1 MSGGQQGESSLV
13 TLGIIRKPLG
23 LDGCCAVEVFG
34 ETLKNISL
42 PVEVLVGSGEKN
54 CRKLNLKR
62 VEFRAKGPACFFDSI
77 SDLQEAET
85 LRGFFIYIHTEQ
97 LPELG
102 ENKYYHFQLT
112 GVRIRSDIGMEL
124 GECINVYN
132 FPSIDSLEV
141 RRSSGDTIMIPLS
154 SDAVMDI
161 DWKSGYL
168 TVRHQFIEELL

>member
-23 LDGCCAVEVFG
+23 LDGCCAFEAFG
-34 ETLKNISL
+34 ETLKSISL
-42 PVEVLVGSGEKN
+42 PLEVLVGSGEKN
-54 CRKLNLKR
+54 CRKLNLNR
-62 VEFRAKGPACFFDSI
+62 VEFRIKGPVCFFDSI
-77 SDLQEAET
+77 TDLERAET
-85 LRGFFIYIHTEQ
+85 LRGFFVYIRAEQ

-102 ENKYYHFQLT
+102 ENNYYHFQLI
-112 GVRIRSDIGMEL
+112 GLRIRSDYGKEL
-124 GECINVYN
+124 GECISVFN

-141 RRSSGDTIMIPLS
+141 RRSSGDTMMIPLS
-154 SDAVMDI
+154 SDAVADI